1 MRLFCRRYLNLQIVV
16 MFLILCLGSQK
27 AAAETDSP
35 KLVGTWKLN
44 VAKSQISG
52 PPPRSLMIG
61 FEWDAKTQTM
71 SHTAERVT
79 DKGERIVGGRWA
91 AKYDGKDYPWSTGGS
106 QYTHVRLKRT
116 DAYTSDVS
124 LRKDGKDVMTFHQ
137 VVSPDGKTL
146 TLTRKRVGQDGAD
159 TEIYDRQ

>member
-1 MRLFCRRYLNLQIVV
+1 MKLLSLKCLSFQILA
-16 MFLILCLGSQK
+16 MFLILSLQRPR
-27 AAAETDSP
+27 AAAEADSP

-44 VAKSQISG
+44 VAKSQMSG
-52 PPPRSLMIG
+52 TPPRSLIIG

-71 SHTAERVT
+71 NHTAERVT
-79 DKGERIVGGRWA
+79 AAGERITAGGWA

-116 DAYTSDVS
+116 DASTSDVS
-124 LRKDGKDVMTFHQ
+124 LRKDGRDVMTFHQ